1 MFGFFKKD
9 DGSTIVKERVRYI
22 CDLNI
27 FAGQTVTLRFL
38 DDRIRLEFEEDE
50 REIEY
55 SRIVSCGKIKNVKSD
70 IRRAMDEN
78 ILSQAVLSSSGFAA
92 GEFFTVTSQAKEFL
106 FFKFQDSKNEKVIH
120 TFLAVYNEGINK
132 AIDLIRRKAGKK

>member
-1 MFGFFKKD
+1 MFGFFKKE
-9 DGSTIVKERVRYI
+9 DGATIVKERVRYI

-55 SRIVSCGKIKNVKSD
+55 SRITSCGKIKNVKSD
-70 IRRAMDEN
+70 IQRAMKEN

-106 FFKFQDSKNEKVIH
+106 FFKFQDSNNEKVIH
-120 TFLAVYNEGINK
+120 TFIAVYNEGINR
-132 AIDLIRRKAGKK
+132 AIDLIRRKAKK